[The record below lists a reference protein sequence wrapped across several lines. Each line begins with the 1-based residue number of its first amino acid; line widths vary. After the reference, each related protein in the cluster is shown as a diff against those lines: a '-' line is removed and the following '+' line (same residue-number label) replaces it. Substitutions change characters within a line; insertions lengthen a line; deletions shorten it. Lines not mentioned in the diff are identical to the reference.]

1 MLQTQSVHLGAGGLA
16 TVAGRLCRVLLFAFA
31 GVVGLSAPAA
41 ANTGTISGAVFDQA
55 GMPVADVAVTVAG
68 TAIPAGRTTRTDANG
83 VYHFEYLPPGD
94 YSVSVTAA
102 TTSLTRTA
110 IVELGRD
117 TRLEFVTGLALSEVV
132 TVKAVRP
139 VVDFRSAEVSFN
151 FGSDTLSTLP
161 LERTYRGMFQLL
173 PGVGENRSPVG
184 PAAGGGRQDNTY
196 LMDGANIG
204 NPGFGHLATEV
215 NELDI
220 AEVNM
225 KRAGISAAF
234 GRTGGTVMNAI
245 SRRGSNLVT
254 GIARMDWLPT
264 ALVGAYELP
273 DEMLQAGVQPGTFRD
288 PLLTTRAGPA
298 IGVGGPLVRNKAFFY
313 VSGRYLRETK
323 WDRVN
328 KVDTPLPDEVK
339 RGHELFGKLSAVPTP
354 QHQLNLGVRSFP
366 SALENA
372 GLDSNAAPSV
382 ATRTKNDNRI
392 ANADWAF
399 FMSARR
405 SLNLRY
411 LHMRESNED
420 TPVTALGYLPTF
432 NPANLEAMGQY
443 NDPLRA
449 DLRVGG
455 TQYATAQNYRR
466 HEAYATVTE
475 LFDVARSS
483 HTVKAGAGVEFGEEH
498 LDRTANGWGLIASI
512 VDNDVPALRARY
524 FTTQPPQLGRGLTYS
539 VFVQDDLQLGS
550 RTSASVGVLLNRD
563 EFAQHLEGSGGCP
576 ASVALRGGA
585 AVYES
590 SGDTCTFLRFGFAD
604 EIQPRLGISY
614 QLRDGR
620 GDKAYASWG
629 RYYNMDQK
637 SSGRSLAPA
646 RLFQTQ
652 TVFDLA
658 GTVLSSGP
666 LASTTGKLIDPAIE
680 PIFTDEFVL
689 GYATPLRGAF
699 SLDVYFIS
707 RSMRQFIEDL
717 PSRRNGTSPTSGPYV
732 AANLPCTAFEA
743 CREADARRVYRA
755 LTVDLRHRLTD
766 GWFNDVS
773 YTWSRFEGNFDLDFG
788 AVATFNTSSFIQ
800 DGPGANV
807 EDPNRMGPL
816 LEDRPHILKV
826 FTSYALT
833 SRLTASGYLRVQSGT
848 PWAARGRDW
857 GGSVLNYLEPAGSHR
872 NPTWSNLDLM
882 ASYRVPL
889 AGRAAV
895 SLEARVLN
903 VFNAQTQLSTDS
915 QQYLDFRSIPTPP
928 YFAPYQDP
936 NPFFGTGNAFAPP
949 RRLFLASVLT
959 F

>member
-1 MLQTQSVHLGAGGLA
+1 MSQIRSVAGG
-16 TVAGRLCRVLLFAFA
+16 LCRVLVFAVA
-31 GVVGLSAPAA
+31 AVIGLSTPAA
-41 ANTGTISGAVFDQA
+41 ANTGTISGAVFNQD
-55 GMPVADVAVTVAG
+55 GMPVANAVVAVSGA
-68 TAIPAGRTTRTDANG
+68 AIPAGRTTRTDPNG

-94 YSVSVTAA
+94 YAVTV
-102 TTSLTRTA
+102 TTAGTTITRNA

-117 TRLEFVTGLALSEVV
+117 TRLEFVTGLAFTEFV
-132 TVKAVRP
+132 TVNAVRP

-151 FGSDTLSTLP
+151 FSSDTLSTLP

-173 PGVGENRSPVG
+173 PGVGENRSTVG

-204 NPGFGHLATEV
+204 NPGFGHLATEI

-245 SRRGSNLVT
+245 SRRGSNLLS
-254 GIARMDWLPT
+254 GIARMDWLPEG
-264 ALVGAYELP
+264 LVAAYELP
-273 DEMLQAGVQPGTFRD
+273 DDVLEAGVRPGTFRD

-298 IGVGGPLVRNKAFFY
+298 IGVGGPVVRDKVFFY
-313 VSGRYLRETK
+313 VSGRYLHETK
-323 WDRVN
+323 WDRLN
-328 KVDTPLPDEVK
+328 KVDTPLPDEVR

-354 QHQLNLGVRSFP
+354 QHQFNVGFRNFP
-366 SALENA
+366 SKLQGA
-372 GLDSNAAPSV
+372 GLDSNTAPSV
-382 ATRTKNDNRI
+382 GTRTENGNRV
-392 ANADWAF
+392 ATADWAF
-399 FMSARR
+399 FISARR

-420 TPVTALGYLPTF
+420 TPVNDLGYLPPF
-432 NPANLEAMGQY
+432 DPGNLEAMGQY
-443 NDPLRA
+443 NDPSRA

-455 TQYATAQNYRR
+455 TQYTTAQNYRR
-466 HEAYATVTE
+466 HEAHGIATQ
-475 LFDVARSS
+475 LFDVGRTS
-483 HTVKAGAGVEFGEEH
+483 HTLKAGAGVEFGEEH
-498 LDRTANGWGLIASI
+498 LDRTANGWGLITN
-512 VDNDVPALRARY
+512 VTEVGVPALRTRY

-539 VFVQDDLQLGS
+539 VFVQDDVQLGA
-550 RTSASVGVLLNRD
+550 RTSVSVGVLLNRD
-563 EFAQHLEGSGGCP
+563 EFSQHLEGSGGCP
-576 ASVALRGGA
+576 ASIALQGGA

-590 SGDTCTFLRFGFAD
+590 NGDTCTFLRFGFTD

-614 QLRDGR
+614 QLREGQ
-620 GDKAYASWG
+620 GDKVYGSWG

-658 GTVLSSGP
+658 GNVLSSGP

-689 GYATPLRGAF
+689 GYATPIRGTF

-707 RSMRQFIEDL
+707 RAMRRFIEDL
-717 PSRRNGTSPTSGPYV
+717 PSRMNGTSPIAGPYV
-732 AANLPCTAFEA
+732 AANLPCTAFDA
-743 CREADARRVYRA
+743 CRSADARRTYRA

-773 YTWSRFEGNFDLDFG
+773 YTWSRFHGNYDLDFG
-788 AVATFNTSSFIQ
+788 PVATFNTSSFIQ
-800 DGPGANV
+800 DGPGTNV
-807 EDPNRMGPL
+807 EDPNRLGPL
-816 LEDRPHILKV
+816 LEDRPHVLKV
-826 FTSYALT
+826 FTSYAVT
-833 SRLTASGYLRVQSGT
+833 SRLTASGYLRIQSGT

-857 GGSVLNYLEPAGSHR
+857 AGSVLNYLEPAGSHR

-889 AGRAAV
+889 TGRAAV

-915 QQYLDFRSIPTPP
+915 QQYLDFRSVLTPP
-928 YFAPYQDP
+928 FFAPYQDP

-949 RRLFLASVLT
+949 RRLFLASVFT